1 MAAKPSQLSAGLV
14 ARKGQATPAV
24 ILPGRGGGPPV
35 KPGDPERTA
44 ITVKLDDERYR
55 RLKNLGARRPRRS
68 GQAIMV
74 AALDAYL
81 DAQGA

>member
-1 MAAKPSQLSAGLV
+1 MATKPTQLSASLV
-14 ARKGQATPAV
+14 ARKGQATPARTAS
-24 ILPGRGGGPPV
+24 GD
-35 KPGDPERTA
+35 GDPAARTS

-55 RLKNLGARRPRRS
+55 RLKGLGARRPRRS
-68 GQAIMV
+68 GQTIMV